1 MRTKTLIPDP
11 GKYLKATWWI
21 LVALYTFILPDFFF
35 IYSNIVT
42 FFGQDAAGKVPF
54 LIVAVLGIVYVIAIF
69 VSQKSPK
76 NLLFLVPCV
85 VIALLIITLVS
96 NPNKHIHIPEYVLM
110 TWLLYAAL
118 SKDYKGS
125 GLFLLIFTIASLL
138 GVVDELEQ
146 GIHPSRF
153 YGLSDMSVNCA
164 SALIGVFTI
173 MGLKKAKAADWS
185 WISRLKEFNV
195 LLGLI
200 LFGFVGAVIM
210 CITLFQVQARLDF
223 WSVYPIWLWIWNIL
237 FLILIP
243 VMITHY
249 MSNLRNYHQI
259 KKDKKKISLPEE
271 VKTAQLWVLPL
282 QVILF
287 YMHALVFYV
296 SISGVKFV

>member
-1 MRTKTLIPDP
+1 MRSTTLIHESK
-11 GKYLKATWWI
+11 KYLKAAWWL
-21 LVALYTFILPDFFF
+21 LVALYTFILPDFYL

-42 FFGQDAAGKVPF
+42 FFGQEAAGKVPV
-54 LIVAVLGIVYVIAIF
+54 LMVAVLGIAYGTAIL

-76 NLLFLVPCV
+76 NLLFLVPCG
-85 VIALLIITLVS
+85 VIALLIMTLVS

-118 SKDYKGS
+118 AKDHKGS
-125 GLFLLIFTIASLL
+125 GLFILIFILASLL

-153 YGLSDMSVNCA
+153 YGLSDMLVNCA

-185 WISRLKEFNV
+185 WTARLKEFKG

-200 LFGFVGAVIM
+200 LFGLVGAVLM

-237 FLILIP
+237 LLSLTP
-243 VMITHY
+243 VMMVHY
-249 MSNLRNYHQI
+249 IRNLRKYHQI
-259 KKDKKKISLPEE
+259 KKDKKNIALPED
-271 VKTAQLWVLPL
+271 VKTAQLWVFPL
-282 QVILF
+282 LVILF
-287 YMHALVFYV
+287 YMHVLVVYV